1 MALSFRNIRGDRPD
15 IGLDPGNIEV
25 WVCERACFEHRLT
38 FLCSHGYVGTT
49 FDGLTAVICGIHA
62 ATVAGFSA
70 NCDNALQSK
79 KEREITI
86 CPKKGVNLL
95 LSFN

>member
-15 IGLDPGNIEV
+15 IGLDPGNVEV
-25 WVCERACFEHRLT
+25 WIGERACSEHRLT
-38 FLCSHGYVGTT
+38 FLGRHGYVGTT
-49 FDGLTAVICGIHA
+49 FDGLTAVVRGIHA

-79 KEREITI
+79 KKRE
-86 CPKKGVNLL
+86 K
-95 LSFN
+95 